1 MNKFLLS
8 ILIFFATHSFA
19 FQSSGNENFISSVT
33 FSANYVV
40 GDYIEFVKVV
50 PYDAGASGY
59 YEISIS
65 YTRGNIAASS
75 VHLASISHANPSV
88 WREVAMINSN
98 SYITP
103 GQRNFTIDCNTDSA
117 NPRFRVR
124 ATQTLGVAAPITV
137 NIKVRSIN
145 LNGFWTALSQTGNDV
160 SMDKFLPMT
169 DEWNLYVGNNITNE
183 GAKLALKAIHNG
195 NVGIGTSTPDEKLT
209 VKGKIHAEEVRV
221 DLNVPGPDYVFE
233 QDYQLKSLPE
243 IQAFIKE
250 NKHLPEV
257 PSAKE
262 MQEKGINLSEMNML
276 LLKKV
281 EELTLHLIDQNKA
294 LRELKDSNNYL
305 IEQIELLKKK

>member
-1 MNKFLLS
+1 MPMNKILLSFLLF
-8 ILIFFATHSFA
+8 LTVQSFA
-19 FQSSGNENFISSVT
+19 FQPSGNENFLTSVN
-33 FSANYVV
+33 FSDNYAV
-40 GDYIEFVKVV
+40 GDYVEFVKVS

-98 SYITP
+98 SYVTP

-124 ATQTLGVAAPITV
+124 AIQTLGVAAPITV
-137 NIKVRSIN
+137 NIRVRSIN
-145 LNGFWTALSQTGNDV
+145 LNGSWIALSQTGNDQSV
-160 SMDKFLPMT
+160 DKFLPMT
-169 DEWNLYVGNNITNE
+169 DEWNLYVGNNFINE
-183 GAKLALKAIHNG
+183 GAKLALKVIHNG
-195 NVGIGTSTPDEKLT
+195 NVGIGTTTPDEKLT

-243 IQAFIKE
+243 IQTFIKE
-250 NKHLPEV
+250 NKHLPEI

-262 MQEKGINLSEMNML
+262 MEEKGINLSEMNML

-281 EELTLHLIDQNKA
+281 EELTLHLIKQNEEIK
-294 LRELKDSNNYL
+294 ELKDDINA
-305 IEQIELLKKK
+305 IKTKP